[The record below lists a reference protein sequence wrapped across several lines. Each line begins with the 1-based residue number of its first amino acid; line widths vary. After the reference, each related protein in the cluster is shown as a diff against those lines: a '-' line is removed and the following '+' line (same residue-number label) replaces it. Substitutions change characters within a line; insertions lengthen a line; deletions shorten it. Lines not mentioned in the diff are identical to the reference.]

1 MAKFGE
7 YKKHQNELPYSIKD
21 SAKGSAK
28 AYNDYIEFKS
38 YLARDSARNRAI
50 AAVSTVAQN
59 YLDFY
64 AGKWAPTVAKSV
76 ANIPQTSI
84 ITKIYNWFLNINY

>member
-28 AYNDYIEFKS
+28 AYNDYIESRS
-38 YLARDSARNRAI
+38 YLARDNARSRTI
-50 AAVSTVAQN
+50 TAVATVAQN
-59 YLDFY
+59 HLDFH
-64 AGKWAPTVAKSV
+64 AGIWAPTVAKSV
-76 ANIPQTSI
+76 ANIPQTSM